1 MVRQLLFLATTL
13 LMNSRMMIASLI
25 MVMSFGANLLAQET
39 LPLHAGVGSEWYY
52 DIASLRVPYGYDY
65 GYIKVAI
72 VRDTIVDDTPCLK
85 TVTEFYNERGH
96 LFDRKTG
103 LVLYEGAKAYDL
115 CNGKKY
121 LKYDLDAQEG
131 EEVPIGFN
139 YLQMDPQR
147 HGILGAKAIV
157 EKRELVDIDGH
168 QLIRQLYKIDVRY
181 KTAEGSVVDTLRR
194 SFTQLI
200 GCEERD
206 NLQGIFPL
214 VYDPTGDIKLFDSKD
229 EKLRC
234 FRSSTFNYKAKY
246 GNDCDYVSYPVA
258 IDAVQRGVPRLWI
271 EGNKLLWSEVTPQV
285 ISVYD
290 MSATLIRRVTIADG
304 VSSAGLDFLTKGESY
319 LFVVEDSLGQRYA
332 QTLLF

>member
-1 MVRQLLFLATTL
+1 
-13 LMNSRMMIASLI
+13 MNSKVILASL
-25 MVMSFGANLLAQET
+25 VMGILCAITLQAQEA
-39 LPLHAGVGSEWYY
+39 LPLHPGVGSEWYY
-52 DIASLRVPYGYDY
+52 DYATLRVPYGYEY
-65 GYIKVAI
+65 GCVKVAI
-72 VRDTIVDDTPCLK
+72 VRDTIVDEIPCLK

-115 CNGKKY
+115 CDGKKY

-181 KTAEGSVVDTLRR
+181 KTEEGEVVDTLRR
-194 SFTQLI
+194 SFTQLL

-214 VYDPTGDIKLFDSKD
+214 VYDPTGDTQLFDSTN
-229 EKLRC
+229 EKFRC
-234 FRSSTFNYKAKY
+234 FHSPSFEYKAKY

-258 IDAVQRGVPRLWI
+258 IELVQRATPRLWI
-271 EGNKLLWSEVTPQV
+271 EGDKLLWSEVIPQV

-290 MSATLIRRVTIADG
+290 MSATLIRRVAVADG
-304 VSSAGLDFLTKGESY
+304 VSSAGLNFLTKGESY
-319 LFVVEDSLGQRYA
+319 LFVVENSLDQRYA

>member
-1 MVRQLLFLATTL
+1 
-13 LMNSRMMIASLI
+13 MNSKVILASL
-25 MVMSFGANLLAQET
+25 VMGILCAITLQAQEA
-39 LPLHAGVGSEWYY
+39 LPLHPGVGSEWYY
-52 DIASLRVPYGYDY
+52 DYATLRVPYGYEY
-65 GYIKVAI
+65 GCVKVAI
-72 VRDTIVDDTPCLK
+72 VRDTIVNEIPCLK

-115 CNGKKY
+115 CDGKKY

-139 YLQMDPQR
+139 YQQMDPQI

-181 KTAEGSVVDTLRR
+181 KTEEGEVVDTLRR
-194 SFTQLI
+194 SFTQLL

-214 VYDPTGDIKLFDSKD
+214 VYDPTGD
-229 EKLRC
+229 
-234 FRSSTFNYKAKY
+234 T
-246 GNDCDYVSYPVA
+246 
-258 IDAVQRGVPRLWI
+258 
-271 EGNKLLWSEVTPQV
+271 
-285 ISVYD
+285 
-290 MSATLIRRVTIADG
+290 
-304 VSSAGLDFLTKGESY
+304 
-319 LFVVEDSLGQRYA
+319 
-332 QTLLF
+332 

>member
-1 MVRQLLFLATTL
+1 
-13 LMNSRMMIASLI
+13 MNSKVILASL
-25 MVMSFGANLLAQET
+25 VMGMLCAITLQAQEA
-39 LPLHAGVGSEWYY
+39 LPLHPGVGSEWYY
-52 DIASLRVPYGYDY
+52 DIASLRVPYGYEY
-65 GYIKVAI
+65 GYIKV
-72 VRDTIVDDTPCLK
+72 TIVQDTVVDETPCLK

-115 CNGKKY
+115 CDGKKY

-139 YLQMDPQR
+139 YQQMDPQR

-168 QLIRQLYKIDVRY
+168 QLIRQHYKIDVRY
-181 KTAEGSVVDTLRR
+181 ETAEGPVVDTLRR

-214 VYDPTGDIKLFDSKD
+214 VYDPTGDTKLFDSTN
-229 EKLRC
+229 EKFRC
-234 FRSSTFNYKAKY
+234 FHSPSFEYKAKY

-258 IDAVQRGVPRLWI
+258 IELVQRATPRLWI
-271 EGNKLLWSEVTPQV
+271 EGNSLLWREVTPQV

-290 MSATLIRRVTIADG
+290 MSATLIRRVTVADG
-304 VSSAGLDFLTKGESY
+304 VSSAEVGFLTKGESY
-319 LFVVEDSLGQRYA
+319 LFVVEDSLDQRYA

>member
-1 MVRQLLFLATTL
+1 MLLTSKNKVI
-13 LMNSRMMIASLI
+13 MNIRMMIASFM
-25 MVMSFGANLLAQET
+25 MVMSFGASLLAQET
-39 LPLHAGVGSEWYY
+39 LPLHPGVGSEWYY
-52 DIASLRVPYGYDY
+52 DIPSLRVPYGYEY

-72 VRDTIVDDTPCLK
+72 VQDTVVDETPCLK

-96 LFDRKTG
+96 LFDCKTG

-115 CNGKKY
+115 CDGKKY

-214 VYDPTGDIKLFDSKD
+214 VYDPTGDIKLFDSKN

-258 IDAVQRGVPRLWI
+258 VQSGLETTTKLWV
-271 EGNKLLWSEVTPQV
+271 EGDKLLWSGAEPQT

-290 MSATLIRRVTIADG
+290 MSARLIRSLTIADET
-304 VSSAGLDFLTKGESY
+304 SSVGLNFLPKGESY
-319 LFVVEDSLGQRYA
+319 LVVVIDRLGNRYA
-332 QTLLF
+332 HTFLL

>member
-1 MVRQLLFLATTL
+1 
-13 LMNSRMMIASLI
+13 MNSKVILASL
-25 MVMSFGANLLAQET
+25 VMGMLCAITLQAQEA
-39 LPLHAGVGSEWYY
+39 LPLHPGVGSEWYY
-52 DIASLRVPYGYDY
+52 DYATLRVPYGYEY
-65 GYIKVAI
+65 GCVKVAI
-72 VRDTIVDDTPCLK
+72 VRDTIVDEIPCLK

-115 CNGKKY
+115 CDGKKY

-139 YLQMDPQR
+139 YQQMDPQI

-181 KTAEGSVVDTLRR
+181 KTEEGEVVDTLRR

-214 VYDPTGDIKLFDSKD
+214 WYDPTGDTKLFDSTN
-229 EKLRC
+229 EKFRC
-234 FRSSTFNYKAKY
+234 FHSPSFEHKAKY
-246 GNDCDYVSYPVA
+246 GHDCDYVSYPVA
-258 IDAVQRGVPRLWI
+258 IELVQRATPRLWI
-271 EGNKLLWSEVTPQV
+271 EGDKLLWSEVIPQV

-304 VSSAGLDFLTKGESY
+304 VSSAGLNFLTKGESY
-319 LFVVEDSLGQRYA
+319 LFVVENSLDQRYA

>member
-1 MVRQLLFLATTL
+1 
-13 LMNSRMMIASLI
+13 MNSRMIIASLI

-39 LPLHAGVGSEWYY
+39 LPLHPGVGSEWYY
-52 DIASLRVPYGYDY
+52 DIPSLRVPYGYEY

-72 VRDTIVDDTPCLK
+72 VQDTVVDEIPCLK

-115 CNGKKY
+115 CDGKKY

-139 YLQMDPQR
+139 YQQMDPQI

-258 IDAVQRGVPRLWI
+258 IELVQRATPRLWI
-271 EGNKLLWSEVTPQV
+271 EGDKLIWSEVTPQV

-304 VSSAGLDFLTKGESY
+304 VSSAEVDFLTKGESY

>member
-1 MVRQLLFLATTL
+1 M
-13 LMNSRMMIASLI
+13 
-25 MVMSFGANLLAQET
+25 
-39 LPLHAGVGSEWYY
+39 
-52 DIASLRVPYGYDY
+52 
-65 GYIKVAI
+65 AI
-72 VRDTIVDDTPCLK
+72 VRDTIVDEIPCLK

-115 CNGKKY
+115 RDGKKY

-139 YLQMDPQR
+139 YQQMDPQI

-181 KTAEGSVVDTLRR
+181 KTEEGEVVDTLRR
-194 SFTQLI
+194 SFTQLL

-214 VYDPTGDIKLFDSKD
+214 VYDPTGDTQLFDSTN
-229 EKLRC
+229 EKFRC
-234 FRSSTFNYKAKY
+234 FHSPSFEYKAKY

-258 IDAVQRGVPRLWI
+258 IELVQRATPRLWI
-271 EGNKLLWSEVTPQV
+271 EGDKLLWSEVIPQV

-290 MSATLIRRVTIADG
+290 MSATLIRRVAVADG
-304 VSSAGLDFLTKGESY
+304 VSSAGLNFLTKGESY
-319 LFVVEDSLGQRYA
+319 LFVVENSLDQRYA

>member
-1 MVRQLLFLATTL
+1 
-13 LMNSRMMIASLI
+13 MNRKVILASL
-25 MVMSFGANLLAQET
+25 VMGMLCAITLQAQEA
-39 LPLHAGVGSEWYY
+39 LPLHPGVGSEWYY
-52 DIASLRVPYGYDY
+52 DIASLRVPYGYEY

-72 VRDTIVDDTPCLK
+72 VRDTIVDGTPCLK

-115 CNGKKY
+115 CDGKKY

-139 YLQMDPQR
+139 YQQMDPQI

-168 QLIRQLYKIDVRY
+168 QLIRQLYKMDVRY
-181 KTAEGSVVDTLRR
+181 KTEEGEVVDTLRR
-194 SFTQLI
+194 SFTQLL

-214 VYDPTGDIKLFDSKD
+214 VYDPTGDTQLFDSTN
-229 EKLRC
+229 EKFRC
-234 FRSSTFNYKAKY
+234 FHSPSFEYKAKY

-258 IDAVQRGVPRLWI
+258 IELVQRATPRLWI
-271 EGNKLLWSEVTPQV
+271 EGDKLLWSEVIPQV

-290 MSATLIRRVTIADG
+290 MSATLIRRVAVADG
-304 VSSAGLDFLTKGESY
+304 VSSAGLNFLTKGESY
-319 LFVVEDSLGQRYA
+319 LFVVENSLDQRYA

>member
-1 MVRQLLFLATTL
+1 
-13 LMNSRMMIASLI
+13 MNSKVILASL
-25 MVMSFGANLLAQET
+25 VMGILCAITLRAQEA
-39 LPLHAGVGSEWYY
+39 LPLHPGVGSEWYY
-52 DIASLRVPYGYDY
+52 DYATLRVPYGYEY
-65 GYIKVAI
+65 GCVKVAI
-72 VRDTIVDDTPCLK
+72 VRDTIVNEIPCLK

-115 CNGKKY
+115 CDGKKY

-139 YLQMDPQR
+139 YQQMDPQI

-157 EKRELVDIDGH
+157 EKRELVGIDGH

-181 KTAEGSVVDTLRR
+181 KTEEGEVVDTLRR
-194 SFTQLI
+194 SFTQLL

-214 VYDPTGDIKLFDSKD
+214 VYDPTGDTKLFDSTN
-229 EKLRC
+229 EKFRC
-234 FRSSTFNYKAKY
+234 FHSPSFEYKAKY
-246 GNDCDYVSYPVA
+246 GHDCDYVSYPVA
-258 IDAVQRGVPRLWI
+258 IELVQRATPRLWI
-271 EGNKLLWSEVTPQV
+271 EGDKLLWSEVIPQV

-290 MSATLIRRVTIADG
+290 MSAILIRRVTVADG
-304 VSSAGLDFLTKGESY
+304 VSSAGLNFLTKGESY
-319 LFVVEDSLGQRYA
+319 LFVVEDSLDQRYA

>member
-1 MVRQLLFLATTL
+1 
-13 LMNSRMMIASLI
+13 MNSKVILASL
-25 MVMSFGANLLAQET
+25 VMGMLCAITLQAQEA
-39 LPLHAGVGSEWYY
+39 LPLHPGVGSEWYY
-52 DIASLRVPYGYDY
+52 DYATLKVPYGYEY
-65 GYIKVAI
+65 GCVKVAI
-72 VRDTIVDDTPCLK
+72 VRDTIVDEIPCLK

-115 CNGKKY
+115 CDGKKY

-139 YLQMDPQR
+139 YQQMDPQI

-181 KTAEGSVVDTLRR
+181 KTEEGEVVDTLRR
-194 SFTQLI
+194 SFTQLL

-214 VYDPTGDIKLFDSKD
+214 VYDPTGDTQLFDSTN
-229 EKLRC
+229 EKFRC
-234 FRSSTFNYKAKY
+234 FHSPSFEYKAKY
-246 GNDCDYVSYPVA
+246 GHDCDYVSYPVA
-258 IDAVQRGVPRLWI
+258 IELVQRSTPRLWI
-271 EGNKLLWSEVTPQV
+271 EGDKLLWSEVTPQV

-290 MSATLIRRVTIADG
+290 MSATLIRRVTVADG

-319 LFVVEDSLGQRYA
+319 LFVVEDSLDQRYA

>member
-1 MVRQLLFLATTL
+1 
-13 LMNSRMMIASLI
+13 MNSRMMIASLI

-52 DIASLRVPYGYDY
+52 DIASLRVPYGYEY

-72 VRDTIVDDTPCLK
+72 VQDTVVDETPCLK

-96 LFDRKTG
+96 LFDCKTG

-115 CNGKKY
+115 CDGKKY

-214 VYDPTGDIKLFDSKD
+214 VYDPTGDIKLFDSKN

-258 IDAVQRGVPRLWI
+258 VQSGLETTTKLWV
-271 EGNKLLWSEVTPQV
+271 EGDKLLWSGAEPQT

-290 MSATLIRRVTIADG
+290 MSARLIRSLTIADET
-304 VSSAGLDFLTKGESY
+304 SSVGLNFLPKGESY
-319 LFVVEDSLGQRYA
+319 LVVVIDRLGNRYA
-332 QTLLF
+332 HTFLL

>member
-1 MVRQLLFLATTL
+1 
-13 LMNSRMMIASLI
+13 MNSKVILASL
-25 MVMSFGANLLAQET
+25 VMGMLCAITLQAQEA
-39 LPLHAGVGSEWYY
+39 LPLHPGVGSEWYY
-52 DIASLRVPYGYDY
+52 DIASLRVPYGYEY

-72 VRDTIVDDTPCLK
+72 VQDTVVDETPCLK

-115 CNGKKY
+115 CDGKKY

-139 YLQMDPQR
+139 YQQMDPQI
-147 HGILGAKAIV
+147 HGIIGAKAIV
-157 EKRELVDIDGH
+157 ENRELVDIDGH

-181 KTAEGSVVDTLRR
+181 KTEEGEVVDTLRR
-194 SFTQLI
+194 SFTQLL

-214 VYDPTGDIKLFDSKD
+214 VYDPTGDTQLFDSTN
-229 EKLRC
+229 EKFRC
-234 FRSSTFNYKAKY
+234 FHSPSFEYKAKY

-258 IDAVQRGVPRLWI
+258 IELVQRTTPRLWI
-271 EGNKLLWSEVTPQV
+271 EGDKLLWSEVIPQV

-304 VSSAGLDFLTKGESY
+304 VSSAEVDFLTKGESY
-319 LFVVEDSLGQRYA
+319 LFVVEGSLDQRYA

>member
-1 MVRQLLFLATTL
+1 
-13 LMNSRMMIASLI
+13 MNSKVILASL
-25 MVMSFGANLLAQET
+25 VMGMLCAITLQAQEA
-39 LPLHAGVGSEWYY
+39 LPLHPGVGSEWYY
-52 DIASLRVPYGYDY
+52 DYATLRVPYGYEY
-65 GYIKVAI
+65 GCVKVAI
-72 VRDTIVDDTPCLK
+72 VRDTIVDEIPCLK

-115 CNGKKY
+115 CDGKKY

-139 YLQMDPQR
+139 YQQMDPQI

-157 EKRELVDIDGH
+157 EKRELADIDGH

-181 KTAEGSVVDTLRR
+181 KTEEGEVVDTLRR
-194 SFTQLI
+194 SFTQLL

-214 VYDPTGDIKLFDSKD
+214 VYDPTGDTQLFDSTN
-229 EKLRC
+229 EKFRC
-234 FRSSTFNYKAKY
+234 FHSPSFEYKAKY
-246 GNDCDYVSYPVA
+246 GHDCDYVSYPVA
-258 IDAVQRGVPRLWI
+258 IELVQRATPRLWI
-271 EGNKLLWSEVTPQV
+271 EGDKLLWSEVIPQV

-290 MSATLIRRVTIADG
+290 MSATLIRRVTVADG
-304 VSSAGLDFLTKGESY
+304 VSSAEVDFLTKGESY
-319 LFVVEDSLGQRYA
+319 LFVVEDSLDQRYA

>member
-1 MVRQLLFLATTL
+1 
-13 LMNSRMMIASLI
+13 MNSKVILASL
-25 MVMSFGANLLAQET
+25 VMGILCAITLQAQEA
-39 LPLHAGVGSEWYY
+39 LPLHPGVGSEWYY
-52 DIASLRVPYGYDY
+52 DYATLRVPYGYEY
-65 GYIKVAI
+65 GCVKVAI
-72 VRDTIVDDTPCLK
+72 VRDTIVNEIPCLK

-115 CNGKKY
+115 CDGKKY

-139 YLQMDPQR
+139 YQQMDPQI

-181 KTAEGSVVDTLRR
+181 KTEEGEVVDTLRR
-194 SFTQLI
+194 SFTQLL

-214 VYDPTGDIKLFDSKD
+214 VYDPTGDTKLFDSTN
-229 EKLRC
+229 EKFRC
-234 FRSSTFNYKAKY
+234 FHSPSFEYKAKY
-246 GNDCDYVSYPVA
+246 GHDCDYVSYPVA
-258 IDAVQRGVPRLWI
+258 IELVQRATPRLWI
-271 EGNKLLWSEVTPQV
+271 EGDKLLWSEVIPQV

-290 MSATLIRRVTIADG
+290 MSAILIRRVTVADG
-304 VSSAGLDFLTKGESY
+304 VSSAGLNFLTKGESY
-319 LFVVEDSLGQRYA
+319 LFVVEDSLDQRYA

>member
-1 MVRQLLFLATTL
+1 
-13 LMNSRMMIASLI
+13 MNSKVILASL
-25 MVMSFGANLLAQET
+25 VMGMLCAITLQAQEA
-39 LPLHAGVGSEWYY
+39 LPLHPGVGSEWYY
-52 DIASLRVPYGYDY
+52 DYATLRVPYGYEY
-65 GYIKVAI
+65 GCVKVAI
-72 VRDTIVDDTPCLK
+72 VRDTIVDEIPCLK

-115 CNGKKY
+115 CDGKKY

-139 YLQMDPQR
+139 YQQMDPQI

-168 QLIRQLYKIDVRY
+168 QLIRQHYKIDVRY
-181 KTAEGSVVDTLRR
+181 KTEEGEVVDTLRR
-194 SFTQLI
+194 SFTQLL

-214 VYDPTGDIKLFDSKD
+214 VYDPTGDTQLFDSTN
-229 EKLRC
+229 EKFRC
-234 FRSSTFNYKAKY
+234 FHSPSFEYKAKY
-246 GNDCDYVSYPVA
+246 GHDCDYVSYPVA
-258 IDAVQRGVPRLWI
+258 IELVQRATPRLWI
-271 EGNKLLWSEVTPQV
+271 EGDKLLWSEVIPQV

-290 MSATLIRRVTIADG
+290 MSATLIRRVTVADG
-304 VSSAGLDFLTKGESY
+304 VSSAGLNFLTKGESY
-319 LFVVEDSLGQRYA
+319 LFVVENSLDQRYA

>member
-1 MVRQLLFLATTL
+1 
-13 LMNSRMMIASLI
+13 MNSKVILASL
-25 MVMSFGANLLAQET
+25 VMGMLCAITLQAQEA
-39 LPLHAGVGSEWYY
+39 LPLHPGVGSEWYY
-52 DIASLRVPYGYDY
+52 DYATLRVPYGYEY
-65 GYIKVAI
+65 GCVKVAI
-72 VRDTIVDDTPCLK
+72 VRDTIVDEIPCLK

-115 CNGKKY
+115 CDGKKY

-139 YLQMDPQR
+139 YQHMDPQR

-168 QLIRQLYKIDVRY
+168 QLIRQHYKIDVRY
-181 KTAEGSVVDTLRR
+181 RTEEGEVVDTLRR
-194 SFTQLI
+194 SFTQLL

-214 VYDPTGDIKLFDSKD
+214 VYDPTGDTQLFDSTN
-229 EKLRC
+229 EKFRC
-234 FRSSTFNYKAKY
+234 FHSPSFEYKAKY

-258 IDAVQRGVPRLWI
+258 IELVQRATPRLWI
-271 EGNKLLWSEVTPQV
+271 EGDKLLWSEVIPQV

-290 MSATLIRRVTIADG
+290 MSATLIRRVTVADE
-304 VSSAGLDFLTKGESY
+304 VSSAKVDFLTKGESY

-332 QTLLF
+332 QTLFF

>member
-1 MVRQLLFLATTL
+1 
-13 LMNSRMMIASLI
+13 MNSKVILASL
-25 MVMSFGANLLAQET
+25 VMGMLCAITLQAQEA
-39 LPLHAGVGSEWYY
+39 LPLHPGVGSEWYY
-52 DIASLRVPYGYDY
+52 DYATLRVPYGYEY
-65 GYIKVAI
+65 GCVKVAI
-72 VRDTIVDDTPCLK
+72 VRDTIVDEIPCLK

-115 CNGKKY
+115 CDGKKY

-139 YLQMDPQR
+139 YQQMDPQI

-181 KTAEGSVVDTLRR
+181 KTEEGEVVDTLRR
-194 SFTQLI
+194 SFTQLL

-214 VYDPTGDIKLFDSKD
+214 VYDPTGDTKLFDSPN
-229 EKLRC
+229 EKFRC
-234 FRSSTFNYKAKY
+234 FHGPSFEYKAKY

-258 IDAVQRGVPRLWI
+258 IELVQRATPRLWI
-271 EGNKLLWSEVTPQV
+271 EGDKLLWSEVTPQV

-304 VSSAGLDFLTKGESY
+304 VSSAGLNFLTKGESY

-332 QTLLF
+332 QTLFF

>member
-1 MVRQLLFLATTL
+1 
-13 LMNSRMMIASLI
+13 MNSRMIIASLI

-52 DIASLRVPYGYDY
+52 DIASLRVPYGYEY

-72 VRDTIVDDTPCLK
+72 VQDTVVDETPCLK

-103 LVLYEGAKAYDL
+103 VVLYEGAKAYDL
-115 CNGKKY
+115 CDGKKY

-139 YLQMDPQR
+139 YQHMDPQR
-147 HGILGAKAIV
+147 HSILGAKAIV

-181 KTAEGSVVDTLRR
+181 KTEEGEVVDTLRR

-206 NLQGIFPL
+206 NLQGIFPI

-258 IDAVQRGVPRLWI
+258 VQSGLETTTKLWV
-271 EGNKLLWSEVTPQV
+271 EGDKLLWSGAEPQT

-290 MSATLIRRVTIADG
+290 MSARLIRSLTIADET
-304 VSSAGLDFLTKGESY
+304 SSVGLNFLPKGESY
-319 LFVVEDSLGQRYA
+319 LVVVIDRLGNRYA
-332 QTLLF
+332 HTFLL

>member
-1 MVRQLLFLATTL
+1 
-13 LMNSRMMIASLI
+13 MNSKVILASL
-25 MVMSFGANLLAQET
+25 VMGMLCAITLQAQEA
-39 LPLHAGVGSEWYY
+39 LPLHPGVGSEWYY
-52 DIASLRVPYGYDY
+52 DYATLRVPYGYEY
-65 GYIKVAI
+65 GCVKVAI
-72 VRDTIVDDTPCLK
+72 VRDTIVDEIPCLK

-115 CNGKKY
+115 CDGKKY

-139 YLQMDPQR
+139 YQQMDPQI

-181 KTAEGSVVDTLRR
+181 KTEEGEVVDTLRR

-214 VYDPTGDIKLFDSKD
+214 VYDPTGDTQLFDSTN
-229 EKLRC
+229 EKFRC
-234 FRSSTFNYKAKY
+234 FHSPSFEYKAKY
-246 GNDCDYVSYPVA
+246 GHDCDYVSYPVA
-258 IDAVQRGVPRLWI
+258 IELVQRATPRLWI
-271 EGNKLLWSEVTPQV
+271 EGDKLLWSEVTPQV

-290 MSATLIRRVTIADG
+290 MSAILIRRVTIADG
-304 VSSAGLDFLTKGESY
+304 VSSAGLNFLTKGESY

-332 QTLLF
+332 QTLFF

>member
-1 MVRQLLFLATTL
+1 
-13 LMNSRMMIASLI
+13 MNSKVILASL
-25 MVMSFGANLLAQET
+25 VMGILCAITLQAQEA
-39 LPLHAGVGSEWYY
+39 LPLHPGVGSEWYY
-52 DIASLRVPYGYDY
+52 DYATLRVPYGYEY
-65 GYIKVAI
+65 GCVKVAI
-72 VRDTIVDDTPCLK
+72 VRDTIVNEIPCLK

-115 CNGKKY
+115 CDGKKY

-139 YLQMDPQR
+139 YQQMDPQI

-181 KTAEGSVVDTLRR
+181 KTEEGEVVDTLRR
-194 SFTQLI
+194 SFTQLL

-214 VYDPTGDIKLFDSKD
+214 VYDPTGDTQLFDSTN
-229 EKLRC
+229 EKFRC
-234 FRSSTFNYKAKY
+234 FHSPSFEYKAKY
-246 GNDCDYVSYPVA
+246 GHDCDYVSYPVA
-258 IDAVQRGVPRLWI
+258 IELVQRATPRLWI
-271 EGNKLLWSEVTPQV
+271 EGDKLLWSEVTPQV

-290 MSATLIRRVTIADG
+290 MSAILIRRVTIADG
-304 VSSAGLDFLTKGESY
+304 VSSAKVDFLTKGESY
-319 LFVVEDSLGQRYA
+319 LFVVENSLDQRYA

>member
-1 MVRQLLFLATTL
+1 
-13 LMNSRMMIASLI
+13 MNSKVILASL
-25 MVMSFGANLLAQET
+25 VMGMLCAITLQAQEA
-39 LPLHAGVGSEWYY
+39 LPLHPGVGSEWYY
-52 DIASLRVPYGYDY
+52 DYATLRVPYGYEY
-65 GYIKVAI
+65 GCVKVAI
-72 VRDTIVDDTPCLK
+72 VRDTIVDEIPCLK

-115 CNGKKY
+115 CDGKKY

-139 YLQMDPQR
+139 YQQMDPQI

-181 KTAEGSVVDTLRR
+181 KTEEGEVVDTLRR
-194 SFTQLI
+194 GFTQLI

-214 VYDPTGDIKLFDSKD
+214 WYDPTGDTKLFDSTN
-229 EKLRC
+229 EKFRC
-234 FRSSTFNYKAKY
+234 FHSPSFEHKAKY
-246 GNDCDYVSYPVA
+246 GHDCDYVSYPVA
-258 IDAVQRGVPRLWI
+258 IELVQRATPRLWI
-271 EGNKLLWSEVTPQV
+271 EGDKLLWSEVIPQV

-304 VSSAGLDFLTKGESY
+304 VSSAGLNFLTKGESY
-319 LFVVEDSLGQRYA
+319 LFVVENSLDQRYA

>member
-1 MVRQLLFLATTL
+1 
-13 LMNSRMMIASLI
+13 MNSKVILASL
-25 MVMSFGANLLAQET
+25 VMGMLCAITLQAQEA
-39 LPLHAGVGSEWYY
+39 LPLHPGVGSEWYY
-52 DIASLRVPYGYDY
+52 DYATLRVPYGYEY
-65 GYIKVAI
+65 GCVKVAI
-72 VRDTIVDDTPCLK
+72 VRDTIVDEIPCLK

-115 CNGKKY
+115 CDGKKY

-139 YLQMDPQR
+139 YQQMDPQI

-181 KTAEGSVVDTLRR
+181 KTEEGEVVDTLRR
-194 SFTQLI
+194 SFTQLL

-214 VYDPTGDIKLFDSKD
+214 VYDPTGDTQLFDSTN
-229 EKLRC
+229 EKFRC
-234 FRSSTFNYKAKY
+234 FHSPSFEYKAKY

-258 IDAVQRGVPRLWI
+258 IELVQRATPRLWI
-271 EGNKLLWSEVTPQV
+271 EGNSLLWSEVTPQV

-290 MSATLIRRVTIADG
+290 MSATLIRRVTVADG
-304 VSSAGLDFLTKGESY
+304 VSSAGLNFLTKGESY
-319 LFVVEDSLGQRYA
+319 LFVVEDSLDQRYA

>member
-1 MVRQLLFLATTL
+1 
-13 LMNSRMMIASLI
+13 MNIRMMIASLI

-39 LPLHAGVGSEWYY
+39 QPLHPGVGSEWYY
-52 DIASLRVPYGYDY
+52 DIASLRVPYGYEY

-72 VRDTIVDDTPCLK
+72 VQDTVVDETPCLK

-96 LFDRKTG
+96 LFDCKTG
-103 LVLYEGAKAYDL
+103 LVLYEGTKAYDL
-115 CNGKKY
+115 CDGKKY

-214 VYDPTGDIKLFDSKD
+214 VYDPTGDIKLFDSKN

-258 IDAVQRGVPRLWI
+258 VQSGLETTTKLWV
-271 EGNKLLWSEVTPQV
+271 EGDKLLWSGAEPQT

-290 MSATLIRRVTIADG
+290 MSARLIRSLTIADET
-304 VSSAGLDFLTKGESY
+304 SSVGLNFLPKGESY
-319 LFVVEDSLGQRYA
+319 LVVVIDRLGNRYA
-332 QTLLF
+332 HTFLL

>member
-1 MVRQLLFLATTL
+1 MLLTL
-13 LMNSRMMIASLI
+13 KNKVIMNSRMMIASLI

-52 DIASLRVPYGYDY
+52 DIASLRVPYGYEY

-72 VRDTIVDDTPCLK
+72 VQDTVVDETPCLK

-96 LFDRKTG
+96 LFDCKTG

-115 CNGKKY
+115 CDGKKY

-168 QLIRQLYKIDVRY
+168 QLIRQLYKIDVCY

-214 VYDPTGDIKLFDSKD
+214 VYDPTGDIKLFDSKN

-258 IDAVQRGVPRLWI
+258 VQSGLETTTKLWV
-271 EGNKLLWSEVTPQV
+271 EGDKLLWSGAEPQT

-290 MSATLIRRVTIADG
+290 MSARLIRSLTIADET
-304 VSSAGLDFLTKGESY
+304 SSVGLNFLPKGESY
-319 LFVVEDSLGQRYA
+319 LVVVIDRLGNRYA
-332 QTLLF
+332 HTFLL

>member
-1 MVRQLLFLATTL
+1 
-13 LMNSRMMIASLI
+13 MNSKVILASL
-25 MVMSFGANLLAQET
+25 VMGMLCAITLQAQEA
-39 LPLHAGVGSEWYY
+39 LPLHPGVGSEWYY
-52 DIASLRVPYGYDY
+52 DYATLRVPYGYEY
-65 GYIKVAI
+65 GCVKVAI
-72 VRDTIVDDTPCLK
+72 VRDTIVDEIPCLK

-115 CNGKKY
+115 CDGKKY

-139 YLQMDPQR
+139 YQHMDPQR

-168 QLIRQLYKIDVRY
+168 QLIRQHYKIDVRY
-181 KTAEGSVVDTLRR
+181 KTEEGEVVDTLRR
-194 SFTQLI
+194 SFTQLL

-214 VYDPTGDIKLFDSKD
+214 VYDPTGDTQLFDSTN
-229 EKLRC
+229 EKFRC
-234 FRSSTFNYKAKY
+234 FHSPSFEYKAKY

-258 IDAVQRGVPRLWI
+258 IELVQRATPRLWI
-271 EGNKLLWSEVTPQV
+271 EGDKLLWSEVIPQV

-290 MSATLIRRVTIADG
+290 MSATLIRRVTVADE
-304 VSSAGLDFLTKGESY
+304 VSSAKVDFLTKGESY

-332 QTLLF
+332 QTLFF

>member
-1 MVRQLLFLATTL
+1 
-13 LMNSRMMIASLI
+13 MNSKVILASL
-25 MVMSFGANLLAQET
+25 VMGMLCAITLQAQEA
-39 LPLHAGVGSEWYY
+39 LPLHPGVGSEWYY
-52 DIASLRVPYGYDY
+52 DYATLRVPYGYEY
-65 GYIKVAI
+65 GCVKVAI
-72 VRDTIVDDTPCLK
+72 VRDTIVDEIPCLK

-115 CNGKKY
+115 CDGKKY

-139 YLQMDPQR
+139 YQQMDPQI
-147 HGILGAKAIV
+147 HGIIGAKAIV
-157 EKRELVDIDGH
+157 ENRELVDIDGH

-181 KTAEGSVVDTLRR
+181 KTEEGEVVDTLRR
-194 SFTQLI
+194 SFTQLL

-214 VYDPTGDIKLFDSKD
+214 VYDPTGDTQLFDSTN
-229 EKLRC
+229 EKFRC
-234 FRSSTFNYKAKY
+234 FHSPSFEYKAKY

-258 IDAVQRGVPRLWI
+258 IELVQRATPRLWI
-271 EGNKLLWSEVTPQV
+271 EGDKLLWSEVIPQV

-290 MSATLIRRVTIADG
+290 MSATLIRRVAVADG
-304 VSSAGLDFLTKGESY
+304 VSSAGLNFLTKGESY
-319 LFVVEDSLGQRYA
+319 LFVVENSLDQRYA

>member
-1 MVRQLLFLATTL
+1 MLLTSKNKVI
-13 LMNSRMMIASLI
+13 MNSRMIIASLI

-39 LPLHAGVGSEWYY
+39 LPLHPGVGSEWYY
-52 DIASLRVPYGYDY
+52 DIPSLRVPYGYEY

-72 VRDTIVDDTPCLK
+72 VQDTVVDEIPCLK

-115 CNGKKY
+115 CDGKKY

-131 EEVPIGFN
+131 EEIPIGFN
-139 YLQMDPQR
+139 YQQMDPQR

-157 EKRELVDIDGH
+157 EKRELVNIDGH
-168 QLIRQLYKIDVRY
+168 QLIRQHYKIDVRY
-181 KTAEGSVVDTLRR
+181 ETAEGSVVDTLRR

-214 VYDPTGDIKLFDSKD
+214 WYDPTGDTKLFDSPN
-229 EKLRC
+229 EKFRC
-234 FRSSTFNYKAKY
+234 FHSPSFEYKAKY

-258 IDAVQRGVPRLWI
+258 IELVQRATPRLWI
-271 EGNKLLWSEVTPQV
+271 EGDKLIWSEVTPQV

-304 VSSAGLDFLTKGESY
+304 VSSAEVDFLTKGESY

>member
-1 MVRQLLFLATTL
+1 MFRHRLLSCMLAIL
-13 LMNSRMMIASLI
+13 LGSL
-25 MVMSFGANLLAQET
+25 GLAAQEA
-39 LPLHAGVGSEWYY
+39 LPLHPGVGSEWYY
-52 DIASLRVPYGYDY
+52 DIASLRVPYGYEY

-72 VRDTIVDDTPCLK
+72 VQDTVVDETPCLK

-115 CNGKKY
+115 CDGKKY

-139 YLQMDPQR
+139 YQQMDPQR

-168 QLIRQLYKIDVRY
+168 QLIRQHYKIDVRY
-181 KTAEGSVVDTLRR
+181 ETAEGSVVDTLRR

-214 VYDPTGDIKLFDSKD
+214 WYDPTGDTQLFDSPN
-229 EKLRC
+229 EKFRC
-234 FRSSTFNYKAKY
+234 FHSPSFEYKAKY

-258 IDAVQRGVPRLWI
+258 IELVQRATPRLWI
-271 EGNKLLWSEVTPQV
+271 EGDKLLWSEVIPQV

-304 VSSAGLDFLTKGESY
+304 VSSAEVDFLTKGESY
-319 LFVVEDSLGQRYA
+319 LFVVEDSLDQRYA

>member
-1 MVRQLLFLATTL
+1 
-13 LMNSRMMIASLI
+13 MNSKVILASL
-25 MVMSFGANLLAQET
+25 VMGMLCAITLQAQEA
-39 LPLHAGVGSEWYY
+39 LPLHPGVGSEWYY
-52 DIASLRVPYGYDY
+52 DYATLRVPYGYEY
-65 GYIKVAI
+65 GCVKVAI
-72 VRDTIVDDTPCLK
+72 VRDTIVDEIPCLK

-115 CNGKKY
+115 CDGKKY

-139 YLQMDPQR
+139 YQQMDPQI

-181 KTAEGSVVDTLRR
+181 KTEEGEVVDTLRR
-194 SFTQLI
+194 SFTQLL

-214 VYDPTGDIKLFDSKD
+214 VYDPTGDTQLFDSTN
-229 EKLRC
+229 EKFRC
-234 FRSSTFNYKAKY
+234 FHSPSFEYKAKY

-258 IDAVQRGVPRLWI
+258 IELVQRATPRLWI
-271 EGNKLLWSEVTPQV
+271 EGDKLLWSEVIPQV

-290 MSATLIRRVTIADG
+290 MSATLIRRVAVADG
-304 VSSAGLDFLTKGESY
+304 VSSAGLNFLTKGESY
-319 LFVVEDSLGQRYA
+319 LFVVENSLDQRYA

>member
-1 MVRQLLFLATTL
+1 
-13 LMNSRMMIASLI
+13 MNRKVILASL
-25 MVMSFGANLLAQET
+25 VMGMLCAITLQAQEA
-39 LPLHAGVGSEWYY
+39 LPLHPGVGSEWYY
-52 DIASLRVPYGYDY
+52 DIASLRVPYGYEY

-72 VRDTIVDDTPCLK
+72 VRDTIVDEIPCLK

-115 CNGKKY
+115 CDGKKY

-139 YLQMDPQR
+139 YQQMDPQI

-181 KTAEGSVVDTLRR
+181 KTEEGEVVDTLRR
-194 SFTQLI
+194 SFTQLL

-214 VYDPTGDIKLFDSKD
+214 VYDPTGDTQLFDSTN
-229 EKLRC
+229 EKFRC
-234 FRSSTFNYKAKY
+234 FHSPSFEYKAKY

-258 IDAVQRGVPRLWI
+258 IELVQRATPRLWI
-271 EGNKLLWSEVTPQV
+271 EGNSLLWSEVTPQV
-285 ISVYD
+285 IFVYD
-290 MSATLIRRVTIADG
+290 MSATLIRRVTVADG
-304 VSSAGLDFLTKGESY
+304 VSSAGLNFLTKGESY
-319 LFVVEDSLGQRYA
+319 LFVVENSLDQRYA

>member
-1 MVRQLLFLATTL
+1 
-13 LMNSRMMIASLI
+13 MNSKVILASL
-25 MVMSFGANLLAQET
+25 VMGILCAITLQAQEA
-39 LPLHAGVGSEWYY
+39 LPLHPGVGSEWYY
-52 DIASLRVPYGYDY
+52 DYATLRVPYGYEY
-65 GYIKVAI
+65 GCVKVAI
-72 VRDTIVDDTPCLK
+72 VRDTIVDEIPCLK

-115 CNGKKY
+115 CDGKKY

-139 YLQMDPQR
+139 YQQMDPQI

-181 KTAEGSVVDTLRR
+181 KTEEGEVVDTLRR
-194 SFTQLI
+194 SFTQLL

-214 VYDPTGDIKLFDSKD
+214 VYDPTGDTQLFDSTN
-229 EKLRC
+229 EKFRC
-234 FRSSTFNYKAKY
+234 FHSPSFEYKAKY

-258 IDAVQRGVPRLWI
+258 IELVQRATPRLWI
-271 EGNKLLWSEVTPQV
+271 EGDKLLWSEVIPQV

-290 MSATLIRRVTIADG
+290 MSATLIRRVAVADG
-304 VSSAGLDFLTKGESY
+304 VSSAGLNFLTKGESY
-319 LFVVEDSLGQRYA
+319 LFVVENSLDQRYA

>member
-1 MVRQLLFLATTL
+1 
-13 LMNSRMMIASLI
+13 MNSKVILASL
-25 MVMSFGANLLAQET
+25 VMGMLCAITLQAQEA
-39 LPLHAGVGSEWYY
+39 LPLHPGVGSEWYY
-52 DIASLRVPYGYDY
+52 DYATLRVPYGYEY
-65 GYIKVAI
+65 GCVKVAI
-72 VRDTIVDDTPCLK
+72 VRDTIVDEIPCLK

-115 CNGKKY
+115 CDGKKY

-139 YLQMDPQR
+139 YQQMDPQI

-181 KTAEGSVVDTLRR
+181 KTEEGEVVDTLHR
-194 SFTQLI
+194 SFTQLL

-214 VYDPTGDIKLFDSKD
+214 VYDPTGDTQLFDSTN
-229 EKLRC
+229 EKFRC
-234 FRSSTFNYKAKY
+234 FHSPSFEYKAKY

-258 IDAVQRGVPRLWI
+258 IELVQRATPRLWI
-271 EGNKLLWSEVTPQV
+271 EGNSLLWREVTPQV

-290 MSATLIRRVTIADG
+290 MSATLIRRVTVADG
-304 VSSAGLDFLTKGESY
+304 VSSAEVGFLTKGESY
-319 LFVVEDSLGQRYA
+319 LFVVEDSLDQRYA

>member
-1 MVRQLLFLATTL
+1 
-13 LMNSRMMIASLI
+13 MNSKVILASL
-25 MVMSFGANLLAQET
+25 VMGMLCAITLQAQEA
-39 LPLHAGVGSEWYY
+39 LPLHPGVGSEWYY
-52 DIASLRVPYGYDY
+52 DYATLRVPYGYEY
-65 GYIKVAI
+65 GYVKVAI
-72 VRDTIVDDTPCLK
+72 VRDTIVDEIPCLK

-115 CNGKKY
+115 CDGKKY

-139 YLQMDPQR
+139 YQQMDPQI
-147 HGILGAKAIV
+147 HGIIGAKAIV
-157 EKRELVDIDGH
+157 ENRELVDIDGH

-181 KTAEGSVVDTLRR
+181 KTEEGEVVDTLRR
-194 SFTQLI
+194 SFTQLL

-214 VYDPTGDIKLFDSKD
+214 VYDPTGDTQLFDSTN
-229 EKLRC
+229 EKFRC
-234 FRSSTFNYKAKY
+234 FHSPSFEYKAKY
-246 GNDCDYVSYPVA
+246 GHDCDYVSYPVA
-258 IDAVQRGVPRLWI
+258 IELVQRATPRLWI
-271 EGNKLLWSEVTPQV
+271 EGDKLLWSEVTPQV

-304 VSSAGLDFLTKGESY
+304 VSSAGLNFLTKGESY

-332 QTLLF
+332 QTLFF

>member
-1 MVRQLLFLATTL
+1 
-13 LMNSRMMIASLI
+13 MNSKVILASL
-25 MVMSFGANLLAQET
+25 VMGMLCAITLQAQEA
-39 LPLHAGVGSEWYY
+39 LPLHPGVGSEWYY
-52 DIASLRVPYGYDY
+52 DYATLRVPYGYEY
-65 GYIKVAI
+65 GCVKVAI
-72 VRDTIVDDTPCLK
+72 VQDTVVDETPCLK

-115 CNGKKY
+115 CDGKKY

-139 YLQMDPQR
+139 YQQMDPQR

-168 QLIRQLYKIDVRY
+168 QLIRQHYKIDVRY
-181 KTAEGSVVDTLRR
+181 ETAEGSVVDTLRR
-194 SFTQLI
+194 SFTQLL

-214 VYDPTGDIKLFDSKD
+214 VYDPTGDTQLFDSTN
-229 EKLRC
+229 EKFRC
-234 FRSSTFNYKAKY
+234 FHSPSFEYKAKY
-246 GNDCDYVSYPVA
+246 GHDCDYVSYPVA
-258 IDAVQRGVPRLWI
+258 IELVQRATPRLWI
-271 EGNKLLWSEVTPQV
+271 EGDKLLWSEVTPQV

-290 MSATLIRRVTIADG
+290 MSAILIRRVTIADG
-304 VSSAGLDFLTKGESY
+304 VSSAKVDFLAKGESY
-319 LFVVEDSLGQRYA
+319 LFVVENSLDQRYA

>member
-1 MVRQLLFLATTL
+1 MSRHRLLSFMLAIL
-13 LMNSRMMIASLI
+13 LGSL
-25 MVMSFGANLLAQET
+25 GLAAQEA
-39 LPLHAGVGSEWYY
+39 LPLHPGVGSEWYY
-52 DIASLRVPYGYDY
+52 DIASLRVPYGYEY

-85 TVTEFYNERGH
+85 TVTEFYNERGL

-115 CNGKKY
+115 CDGKKY

-147 HGILGAKAIV
+147 HSILGAKAIV

-168 QLIRQLYKIDVRY
+168 RLIRQLYKIDVRY
-181 KTAEGSVVDTLRR
+181 KTVEGSVVDTLRR

-206 NLQGIFPL
+206 NLQGIFSL

-271 EGNKLLWSEVTPQV
+271 EGDKLLWSEVTPQV

>member
-1 MVRQLLFLATTL
+1 
-13 LMNSRMMIASLI
+13 MNSKVILASL
-25 MVMSFGANLLAQET
+25 VMGMLCAITLQAQEA
-39 LPLHAGVGSEWYY
+39 LPLHPGVGSEWYY
-52 DIASLRVPYGYDY
+52 DYATLRVPYGYEY
-65 GYIKVAI
+65 GCVKVAI
-72 VRDTIVDDTPCLK
+72 VRDTIVDEIPCLK

-115 CNGKKY
+115 CDGKKY

-139 YLQMDPQR
+139 YQQMDPQI

-181 KTAEGSVVDTLRR
+181 KTEEGEVVDTLRR
-194 SFTQLI
+194 SFTQLL

-214 VYDPTGDIKLFDSKD
+214 VYDPTGDTQLFDSTN
-229 EKLRC
+229 EKFRC
-234 FRSSTFNYKAKY
+234 FHSPSFEYKAKY
-246 GNDCDYVSYPVA
+246 GHDCDYVSYPVA
-258 IDAVQRGVPRLWI
+258 IELVQRATPRLWI
-271 EGNKLLWSEVTPQV
+271 EGDKLLWSEVIPQV

-290 MSATLIRRVTIADG
+290 MSATLIRRVAVADG
-304 VSSAGLDFLTKGESY
+304 VSSAGLNFLTKGESY
-319 LFVVEDSLGQRYA
+319 LFVVENSLDQRYA

>member
-1 MVRQLLFLATTL
+1 
-13 LMNSRMMIASLI
+13 MNRKVILASL
-25 MVMSFGANLLAQET
+25 VMGMLCAITLQAQEA
-39 LPLHAGVGSEWYY
+39 LPLHPGVGSEWYY
-52 DIASLRVPYGYDY
+52 DIASLRVPYGYEY

-72 VRDTIVDDTPCLK
+72 VQDTVVDETPCLK

-115 CNGKKY
+115 CDGKKY

-139 YLQMDPQR
+139 YQQMDPQI

-181 KTAEGSVVDTLRR
+181 KTEEGEVVDTLRR
-194 SFTQLI
+194 SFTQLL

-214 VYDPTGDIKLFDSKD
+214 VYDPTGDTQLFDSTN
-229 EKLRC
+229 EKFRC
-234 FRSSTFNYKAKY
+234 FHSPSFEYKAKY

-258 IDAVQRGVPRLWI
+258 IELVQRATPRLWI
-271 EGNKLLWSEVTPQV
+271 EGDKLLWSEVIPQV

-290 MSATLIRRVTIADG
+290 MSAILIRRVTIADG
-304 VSSAGLDFLTKGESY
+304 VSSAKVDFLTKGESY
-319 LFVVEDSLGQRYA
+319 LFVVENSLDQRYA

>member
-1 MVRQLLFLATTL
+1 
-13 LMNSRMMIASLI
+13 MNSKVILASL
-25 MVMSFGANLLAQET
+25 VMGMLCAITLQAQEA
-39 LPLHAGVGSEWYY
+39 LPLHPGVGSEWYY
-52 DIASLRVPYGYDY
+52 DYATLRVPYGYEY
-65 GYIKVAI
+65 GCVKVAI
-72 VRDTIVDDTPCLK
+72 VRDTIVDEIPCLK

-115 CNGKKY
+115 CDGKKY

-139 YLQMDPQR
+139 YQQMDPQI

-181 KTAEGSVVDTLRR
+181 KTEEGEVVDTLRR
-194 SFTQLI
+194 SFTQLL

-214 VYDPTGDIKLFDSKD
+214 VYDPTGDTQLFDSTN
-229 EKLRC
+229 EKFRC
-234 FRSSTFNYKAKY
+234 FHSPSFEYKAKY
-246 GNDCDYVSYPVA
+246 GHDCDYVSYPVA
-258 IDAVQRGVPRLWI
+258 IELVQRATPRLWI
-271 EGNKLLWSEVTPQV
+271 EGDKLLWSEVTPQV

-290 MSATLIRRVTIADG
+290 MSAILIRRVTIADG
-304 VSSAGLDFLTKGESY
+304 VSSAGLNFLTKGESY

-332 QTLLF
+332 QTLFF

>member
-1 MVRQLLFLATTL
+1 
-13 LMNSRMMIASLI
+13 MNIRMMIASFM
-25 MVMSFGANLLAQET
+25 MVMSFGASLLAQET
-39 LPLHAGVGSEWYY
+39 LPLHPGVGSEWYY
-52 DIASLRVPYGYDY
+52 DIPSLRVPYGYEY

-72 VRDTIVDDTPCLK
+72 VQDTVVDETPCLK

-103 LVLYEGAKAYDL
+103 VVLYEGAKAYDL
-115 CNGKKY
+115 CDGKKY

-139 YLQMDPQR
+139 YQHMDPQR
-147 HGILGAKAIV
+147 HSILGAKAIV

-181 KTAEGSVVDTLRR
+181 KTEEGEVVDTLRR

-258 IDAVQRGVPRLWI
+258 VQSGLETTTKLWV
-271 EGNKLLWSEVTPQV
+271 EGDKLLWSGAEPQT

-290 MSATLIRRVTIADG
+290 MSARLIRSLTIADET
-304 VSSAGLDFLTKGESY
+304 SSVGLNFLPKGESY
-319 LFVVEDSLGQRYA
+319 LVVVIDRLGNRYA
-332 QTLLF
+332 HTFLL